1 MNEFAQC
8 RTADGEALNF
18 EGASAKGVVNGSLL
32 EMTLEQRFRNPEE
45 RNVEV
50 VYTFPLPWGAVLL
63 GIEVLLNG
71 QKLSGK
77 VTARQAARET
87 YETALSEGN
96 TSILLAKNRDGSY
109 TLELGNLLAQEA
121 CVIVLKY
128 AQQLQPEQ
136 GHLRLTLPTTIAPR
150 YGNAVRNG
158 KFEPHAAP
166 LTVEM
171 VL

>member
-18 EGASAKGVVNGSLL
+18 EGISAKGVVNGSLL

-96 TSILLAKNRDGSY
+96 TSILLAKNRDGGY

-121 CVIVLKY
+121 CVIILKY

-136 GHLRLTLPTTIAPR
+136 GHLRLTLPTTIAPATAMQCVT
-150 YGNAVRNG
+150 GNSSHMP
-158 KFEPHAAP
+158 PH
-166 LTVEM
+166 
-171 VL
+171 